1 MKTALPRVFAL
12 AALALAAAITSG
24 CVGVAVV
31 GAGATVVML
40 EDRRTTG
47 VYVEDENIEWKALAL
62 NSEAAP
68 DAHINTTSYN
78 GKVLL
83 TGEVSTE
90 ALKKAV
96 GENIGKI
103 TSVKSVVNELRVAG
117 NSSLASR
124 GSDSLTTT
132 KVKTA
137 FLNNGKFPPTAMKVL
152 TEDGTVYLMGLVT
165 VQEGDAAAEIAR
177 NVGGV
182 RSVVKVFEYIPAV
195 PSTSPAPPAPASP
208 QAQPEPPAPKT

>member
-208 QAQPEPPAPKT
+208 QAQPAPPAPKT

>member
-1 MKTALPRVFAL
+1 MKNKLLRITSLGAL
-12 AALALAAAITSG
+12 AMTAAILSG
-24 CVGVAVV
+24 CFGAAVV

-47 VYVEDENIEWKALAL
+47 VYVEDENIEWKALGV
-62 NSEAAP
+62 NHGAAP
-68 DAHINTTSYN
+68 DAHINSTSYN
-78 GKVLL
+78 GLVLL

-96 GENIGKI
+96 GENVGKI
-103 TSVKSVVNELRVAG
+103 ASVKSVTNELRVAG
-117 NSSLASR
+117 NSSLSSR
-124 GSDSLTTT
+124 GNDSFLTT

-137 FLNNGKFPPTAMKVL
+137 FLNNGKFPPTALKVV

-182 RSVVKVFEYIPAV
+182 KSVVKVFEYIA
-195 PSTSPAPPAPASP
+195 A
-208 QAQPEPPAPKT
+208 APKRS

>member
-1 MKTALPRVFAL
+1 MKTDLPRLFAL

-24 CVGVAVV
+24 CAGVAVV

-62 NSEAAP
+62 NNEAAP

-208 QAQPEPPAPKT
+208 PAQPAPPAPKT

>member
-1 MKTALPRVFAL
+1 MKTALPRLFAL

-103 TSVKSVVNELRVAG
+103 KSVKSVVNELQVAG
-117 NSSLASR
+117 NSSFSSR

-165 VQEGDAAAEIAR
+165 AQEGEAAGEIAR
-177 NVGGV
+177 NVSGV

-208 QAQPEPPAPKT
+208 PAQPAPPAPKT

>member
-1 MKTALPRVFAL
+1 MKTALPRLFAL
-12 AALALAAAITSG
+12 GALGLAAAITSG

-40 EDRRTTG
+40 DDRRTTG

-195 PSTSPAPPAPASP
+195 PSASPAPPAPASP
-208 QAQPEPPAPKT
+208 PAQPAPPAPKT